1 MKFTDIKD
9 EKALK
14 GLSKDLI
21 EGKNCEMTGHLIS
34 RDEFLGRS
42 LMVDL
47 TSSGKSG
54 SNVRSVDHRTIDYL
68 IYKNVKYSVGK
79 KSDGEVPVKHDSKL
93 PRWNSSKLA
102 VGNWFSQSVYYKVKE
117 IVDKDNVSVKT
128 STSDAQLTLSKDIL
142 VTEMNS
148 GSAFASTEKVS
159 RTDMIEKILDA
170 KESVM
175 TIKFHKK
182 LDDAWVREIL
192 TGNIKN
198 QKQLGDAKLVKQ
210 VAKELVGGKDVEMTC
225 HLSGGESTLG
235 RSLILDLG
243 SKAGMNFRQV
253 DHRTVEELI
262 IQNKKYVL
270 K

>member
-1 MKFTDIKD
+1 MKFADIKD
-9 EKALK
+9 EKLLK

-102 VGNWFSQSVYYKVKE
+102 VGNWFSQVVYYKVKD
-117 IVDKDNVSVKT
+117 IVDKDNVSVET
-128 STSDAQLTLSKDIL
+128 STSDA
-142 VTEMNS
+142 
-148 GSAFASTEKVS
+148 
-159 RTDMIEKILDA
+159 
-170 KESVM
+170 
-175 TIKFHKK
+175 
-182 LDDAWVREIL
+182 
-192 TGNIKN
+192 
-198 QKQLGDAKLVKQ
+198 
-210 VAKELVGGKDVEMTC
+210 
-225 HLSGGESTLG
+225 
-235 RSLILDLG
+235 
-243 SKAGMNFRQV
+243 
-253 DHRTVEELI
+253 
-262 IQNKKYVL
+262 
-270 K
+270 

>member
-1 MKFTDIKD
+1 
-9 EKALK
+9 
-14 GLSKDLI
+14 
-21 EGKNCEMTGHLIS
+21 MTGHLIS

-42 LMVDL
+42 LMADL
-47 TSSGKSG
+47 NASGKPG
-54 SNVRSVDHRTIDYL
+54 SNIRSVDHRTIEYI
-68 IYKNVKYSVGK
+68 IYKNVKYSLGK
-79 KSDGEVPVKHDSKL
+79 KSDGEVPVKEDSKAA
-93 PRWNSSKLA
+93 RWDSSKLA
-102 VGNWFSQSVYYKVKE
+102 VGNWFSQVVYYKVKQ

-128 STSDAQLTLSKDIL
+128 STSSDQLTLSKDIL
-142 VTEMNS
+142 VTEMNN
-148 GSAFASTEKVS
+148 GSAFDTTEKVS

-192 TGNIKN
+192 KDNIKN
-198 QKQLGDAKLVKQ
+198 QKPLVDAKHIKQ
-210 VAKELVGGKDVEMTC
+210 VAKELVSGKDVEMTC

-262 IQNKKYVL
+262 IQ
-270 K
+270 